1 MNLDM
6 TVKDTSSLINTA
18 KDPKAFL
25 PHFQNWLQTKCFQEV
40 IWNPQIIK
48 DLGKNRLS
56 DYWWDELVLK
66 ESLKKADEMV
76 WIKSLEAELYRPT
89 SIHPWLKGPWNFSIH
104 DTLRKHTLTRLEHKF
119 YELESTSGKTA
130 LETPLK
136 FNFIDF
142 DIEPDKESYLGYWVP
157 PKGQGNY
164 IAGLCYS
171 RFKLTLAFE
180 RTSWVSLSQLHDQ
193 GEGTSIVS
201 TCLYNLPEPT
211 LEELVNNT
219 DKKSWHFEPDSKAQE
234 L

>member
-6 TVKDTSSLINTA
+6 TAKDTFSLINTA
-18 KDPKAFL
+18 KDPEAFI
-25 PHFQNWLQTKCFQEV
+25 PFFQDWLEKKYAQEFLLD
-40 IWNPQIIK
+40 IK
-48 DLGKNRLS
+48 MTPEIFNNRLP
-56 DYWWDELVLK
+56 DYWDELVLK
-66 ESLKKADEMV
+66 ESLKKADEMAR
-76 WIKSLEAELYRPT
+76 IQRFEAELYRPT

-104 DTLRKHTLTRLEHKF
+104 DTLRNHTLARLEYKF
-119 YELESTSGKTA
+119 YELESASG
-130 LETPLK
+130 ETVWEAPLK
-136 FNFIDF
+136 FNFIEF

-171 RFKLTLAFE
+171 RFKLTLALE

-193 GEGTSIVS
+193 GEGTSIIS

-219 DKKSWHFEPDSKAQE
+219 DKKSWHFEPDSKA
-234 L
+234 

>member
-6 TVKDTSSLINTA
+6 IAEDASSLIKTA
-18 KDPKAFL
+18 KDPEAFL

-48 DLGKNRLS
+48 DLGKNRFS
-56 DYWWDELVLK
+56 GYWWDELVLK

-76 WIKSLEAELYRPT
+76 WIKSLEADLYKPT

-104 DTLRKHTLTRLEHKF
+104 DTLKKHTVARLEHKL
-119 YELESTSGKTA
+119 YELGSMPGETA
-130 LETPLK
+130 SETPLK

-157 PKGQGNY
+157 PQGQGNY

-171 RFKLTLAFE
+171 QFKLTLTLE

-193 GEGTSIVS
+193 GEGTLITDV
-201 TCLYNLPEPT
+201 CLYQLPEWT
-211 LEELVNNT
+211 LYGLTQNT
-219 DKKSWHFEPDSKAQE
+219 DKKSWHFEPDPKAQE